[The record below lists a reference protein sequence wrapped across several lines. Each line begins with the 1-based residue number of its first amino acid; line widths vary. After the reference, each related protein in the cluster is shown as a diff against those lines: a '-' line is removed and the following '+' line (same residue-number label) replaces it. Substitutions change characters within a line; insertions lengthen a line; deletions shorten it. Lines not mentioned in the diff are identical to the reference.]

1 LQQLDDNQLMQE
13 VKAGR
18 LDRLGE
24 LFARYSRKLYVFFY
38 RMTGEREVS
47 QDLVQNVFER
57 ILKYR
62 HTFTGE
68 GFITWMYHLAR
79 NVSADHFRK
88 AGKFRFSKNLDAWSD
103 KVTDGVQAD
112 AEVQKEQ
119 ELQLLHAALQ
129 KLSVEKREVLTLS
142 RYQELKYEEIAR
154 ILDCT
159 EGAVK
164 VRVHRAMQD
173 LKTIYHEL
181 LRERSYQL

>member
-1 LQQLDDNQLMQE
+1 MLE
-13 VKAGR
+13 VKTGQ

-24 LFARYSRKLYVFFY
+24 LFSRYSRKLYLFFY
-38 RMTGEREVS
+38 RMTGEREIS

-57 ILKYR
+57 MLRYR

-79 NVSADHFRK
+79 NAGADHFRK
-88 AGKFRFSKNLDAWSD
+88 AGKFQVTKDLDAWSD
-103 KVTDGVQAD
+103 KLAD
-112 AEVQKEQ
+112 AVQTDAGVQKEQ
-119 ELQLLHAALQ
+119 ELQLLQAALQ
-129 KLSVEKREVLTLS
+129 KLSVDKREVITLS

-154 ILDCT
+154 ILDCS

-173 LKTIYHEL
+173 LKTNYHEL
-181 LRERSYQL
+181 LKERSYQV

>member
-1 LQQLDDNQLMQE
+1 
-13 VKAGR
+13 
-18 LDRLGE
+18 
-24 LFARYSRKLYVFFY
+24 
-38 RMTGEREVS
+38 
-47 QDLVQNVFER
+47 
-57 ILKYR
+57 
-62 HTFTGE
+62 
-68 GFITWMYHLAR
+68 MYHLAR

-103 KVTDGVQAD
+103 QVTDGTQAD

-119 ELQLLHAALQ
+119 EVQLLHAALQ

-154 ILDCT
+154 ILNCT

-173 LKTIYHEL
+173 LKTIYNEL

>member
-1 LQQLDDNQLMQE
+1 MQE

-24 LFARYSRKLYVFFY
+24 LFGRYSQKLYAFFY

-62 HTFTGE
+62 HTFTGD

-88 AGKFRFSKNLDAWSD
+88 AGKFRYSKDLDTWSD
-103 KVTDGVQAD
+103 KVADSVQTDAGM
-112 AEVQKEQ
+112 QKEQ
-119 ELQLLHAALQ
+119 ELQLLQLALQ
-129 KLSVEKREVLTLS
+129 KLSVDRREVITLS